1 MQAPPLVFAFTAL
14 FIVSCAS
21 QSPWAGRGGR
31 SSGGDGGGGGSQTI
45 SLSRADAQKIGR
57 KIWQN
62 ESNGTIEGLTAWNS
76 GEDFPSLGIGHFI
89 WYPKGVNG
97 PYQESFPQLISFM
110 KQRNVSM
117 PSWLANASDSPWN
130 TRSEFLAQ
138 QSSPQMTE
146 LRSFLA
152 NTIETQTDFIVAR
165 LQGALPKMK
174 GAASNANDRAKLER
188 NFYAVAESPQGV
200 YALIDYVNF
209 KGEGTNPNE
218 RYKGQGWGLAQV
230 LMEMNGSPR
239 GAAAANEFSEAAKRV
254 LSRRVQNAKPKDESM
269 WLRGWHNRCE
279 TYKTPL

>member
-1 MQAPPLVFAFTAL
+1 MRATPLVL
-14 FIVSCAS
+14 FLSAVFVISCAS
-21 QSPWAGRGGR
+21 QPP
-31 SSGGDGGGGGSQTI
+31 SGGGSGSNSGGGGNQNI

-62 ESNGTIEGLTAWNS
+62 ESNGTVEGLTSWNK
-76 GEDFPSLGIGHFI
+76 GEAFPSLGIGHFI
-89 WYPKGVNG
+89 WYPRGVNG
-97 PYQESFPQLISFM
+97 IYEESFPPLISFM
-110 KQRNVSM
+110 SQRNVNM
-117 PSWLANASDSPWN
+117 PAWLKSTPDSPWN
-130 TRSEFLAQ
+130 TRDEFLAA

-146 LRSFLA
+146 LRGFLA
-152 NTIETQTDFIVAR
+152 NTIEVQTDFIVNR

-174 GAASNANDRAKLER
+174 GAAGSASERQKLEN

-230 LMEMNGSPR
+230 LLEMNGSPR
-239 GAAAANEFSEAAKRV
+239 GSAAANEFSEAAKRV

-269 WLRGWHNRCE
+269 WLQGWHNRCQ